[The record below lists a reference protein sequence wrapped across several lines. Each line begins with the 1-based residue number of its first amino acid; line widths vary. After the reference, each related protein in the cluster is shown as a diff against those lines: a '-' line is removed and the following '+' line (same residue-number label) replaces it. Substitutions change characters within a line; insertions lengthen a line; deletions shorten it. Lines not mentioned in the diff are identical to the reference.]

1 MIWLNNMKDKIIY
14 NYIGKVL
21 IGFALLFIFPI
32 IICFIYH
39 ENIIPF
45 VIPQILSLIIGLL
58 LNLIDTKDDSI
69 YAKQG
74 FKIVAIAWILI
85 SIIGAFPIY
94 LNKDANFIDALF
106 ETVSGF
112 TTTGATIFDNVE
124 NLNKSI
130 LFWRSFS
137 HFIGGMGV
145 LAFVITIIPLSS
157 KGKSMHILR
166 AEMPGPTVGKLVP
179 GIKKTLLYLYMIY
192 LGLTIT
198 EIVLLL
204 FGGMNFFD
212 SILISFGTAGTGGFS
227 VLNSSLATYST
238 FCKCVVALFMFLF
251 GVNFNIYFLLF
262 IGGIKNIFKSEEL
275 RVYILIFIVSVA
287 FIFMNTVSLFTN
299 SFQALIDSIFH
310 VSSIMTSTGYSVG
323 DINIYP
329 TSCRVLMM
337 MLMLISA
344 CAGST
349 CGGFKISRLIII
361 FKSIKRDI
369 VKVVHP
375 NSVKSITFEGK
386 KVPED
391 IVKNTSTF
399 MFLYV
404 ILIIIMIFVV
414 GFDGFSYEKTINA
427 VFTTFGNVGLCFD
440 VTNFSGFSSL
450 SKVTFCIGMLLGRL
464 EIFPMLI
471 LFIDRNKE

>member
-1 MIWLNNMKDKIIY
+1 MIWLNKMKNRIIY
-14 NYIGKVL
+14 NYLGKVL
-21 IGFALLFIFPI
+21 IGLALLFICPI
-32 IICFIYH
+32 IVGFIYH
-39 ENIIPF
+39 ENIMPF
-45 VIPQILSLIIGLL
+45 VIPQIISLILGILL
-58 LNLIDTKDDSI
+58 SRIDAKNDSI

-74 FKIVAIAWILI
+74 FKIVAIAWII
-85 SIIGAFPIY
+85 VSIIGAFPFW

-124 NLNKSI
+124 TLNKSI

-157 KGKSMHILR
+157 QGKSMHVLR

-179 GIKKTLLYLYMIY
+179 SIKKTLIYLYTIY
-192 LGLTIT
+192 LGLTII
-198 EIVLLL
+198 EIILLL
-204 FGGMNFFD
+204 CGGMEFFD
-212 SILISFGTAGTGGFS
+212 SLLISMGTAGTGGFS

-251 GVNFNIYFLLF
+251 GVNFNLYFLFF
-262 IGGIKNIFKSEEL
+262 IGGIKNFFKSEEL
-275 RVYILIFIVSVA
+275 RVYVLIFVFSVA
-287 FIFMNTVSLFTN
+287 FIFMNTVGLFAS
-299 SFQALIDSIFH
+299 SFKAFIDAIFH

-323 DINIYP
+323 NINIYP
-329 TSCRVLMM
+329 TSCRTLMM
-337 MLMLISA
+337 LLMLISA

-349 CGGFKISRLIII
+349 CGGFKVSRLIII

-369 VKVVHP
+369 VKLVHP
-375 NSVKSITFEGK
+375 NSVKAITFEGK
-386 KVPED
+386 KLSED
-391 IVKNTSTF
+391 TIKSTSTF

-404 ILIIIMIFVV
+404 ILIIVMVFIV
-414 GFDGFSYEKTINA
+414 GFDGFSYEKTMNA

-440 VTNFSGFSSL
+440 VTSFSEFSNV
-450 SKVTFCIGMLLGRL
+450 SKITFCIGMLLGRL
-464 EIFPMLI
+464 EIFPILI
-471 LFIDRNKE
+471 LFMDRSKE

>member
-1 MIWLNNMKDKIIY
+1 MIWLSSMKNKIIY
-14 NYIGKVL
+14 NYLGKVL
-21 IGFALLFIFPI
+21 IGLALLFIFPI
-32 IICFIYH
+32 IVCFIYR
-39 ENIIPF
+39 ENMIPFIIPQMF
-45 VIPQILSLIIGLL
+45 SLILGILL
-58 LNLIDTKDDSI
+58 SRIDTKDDTI

-74 FKIVAIAWILI
+74 FKIVAISWILI

-94 LNKDANFIDALF
+94 LNQDAGFIDALF

-112 TTTGATIFDNVE
+112 TTTGSTIFDNVE

-145 LAFVITIIPLSS
+145 LTFVIMIIPLSS
-157 KGKSMHILR
+157 QGKSMHVLK

-179 GIKKTLLYLYMIY
+179 SIKKTLIYLYIIY

-204 FGGMNFFD
+204 FGGMKFFD
-212 SILISFGTAGTGGFS
+212 SLLISMGTAGTGGFS

-238 FCKCVVALFMFLF
+238 FCKCVVAVFMFLF
-251 GVNFNIYFLLF
+251 GVNFNLYFLFF
-262 IGGIKNIFKSEEL
+262 IGGMKNIFKSEEL
-275 RVYILIFIVSVA
+275 RVYILIFILSVA
-287 FIFMNTVSLFTN
+287 FIFINTVGLFANSL
-299 SFQALIDSIFH
+299 QALIEATFH
-310 VSSIMTSTGYSVG
+310 VSSIITSTGYSVG

-329 TSCRVLMM
+329 TSCRAVMM
-337 MLMLISA
+337 LLMLISA

-349 CGGFKISRLIII
+349 CGGFKVSRLIII

-369 VKVVHP
+369 TKLIHP
-375 NSVKSITFEGK
+375 NSVKAITFEGK
-386 KVPED
+386 KLSED
-391 IVKNTSTF
+391 TIKSTSTF

-404 ILIIIMIFVV
+404 ILIIIMVFIVS
-414 GFDGFSYEKTINA
+414 FDGFSYEKTMNA

-440 VTNFSGFSSL
+440 VTSFPEFSNL
-450 SKVTFCIGMLLGRL
+450 SKITFCIGMLLGRL
-464 EIFPMLI
+464 EIFPILI
-471 LFIDRNKE
+471 LFMDRSKE

>member
-1 MIWLNNMKDKIIY
+1 MKDKVIY

-21 IGFALLFIFPI
+21 IGFSILFIFPI
-32 IICFIYH
+32 LVCFIYH
-39 ENIIPF
+39 ENTFAFI
-45 VIPQILSLIIGLL
+45 VPQIISLILGIL
-58 LNLIDTKDDSI
+58 LNYINTNDDNI

-74 FKIVAIAWILI
+74 FKIVALSWILI

-94 LNKDANFIDALF
+94 LNGDANFIDALF

-112 TTTGATIFDNVE
+112 TTTGATIFNNVE
-124 NLNKSI
+124 SLNKSI

-157 KGKSMHILR
+157 QGKSMHILK

-204 FGGMNFFD
+204 LGGMKIFD
-212 SILISFGTAGTGGFS
+212 SILISMGTAGTGGFS
-227 VLNSSLATYST
+227 ILNSSLATYPT

-251 GVNFNIYFLLF
+251 GVNFNLYFLLF

-275 RVYILIFIVSVA
+275 RVYILIFICSVL

-299 SFQALIDSIFH
+299 SFKALIDAIFH
-310 VSSIMTSTGYSVG
+310 VSSIMTSTGYSIG
-323 DINIYP
+323 NINIYP
-329 TSCRVLMM
+329 TSCKVLILL
-337 MLMLISA
+337 LMLISA

-361 FKSIKRDI
+361 FKSIKRDMLKLI
-369 VKVVHP
+369 HP
-375 NSVKSITFEGK
+375 NSVKTITFEGK
-386 KVPED
+386 KVSED
-391 IVKNTSTF
+391 TIKSTSTF

-404 ILIIIMIFVV
+404 ILIIIMVFVI
-414 GFDGFSYEKTINA
+414 GFDGFSLEETINA

-440 VTNFSGFSSL
+440 ITSFSEFSVL
-450 SKVTFCIGMLLGRL
+450 SKITFCVGMLLGRL
-464 EIFPMLI
+464 EIFPILV
-471 LFIDRNKE
+471 LFINRNRE